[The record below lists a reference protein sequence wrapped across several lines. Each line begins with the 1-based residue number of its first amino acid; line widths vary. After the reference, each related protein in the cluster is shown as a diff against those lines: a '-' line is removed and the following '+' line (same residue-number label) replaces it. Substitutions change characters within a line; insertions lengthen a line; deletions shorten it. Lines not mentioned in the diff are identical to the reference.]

1 MHNNMCSCNVVTIL
15 LEFMFVQAQD
25 FNRSGNYTSAKQCG
39 YMALGCNV
47 AVISFYAIEIL
58 ATIILLSV
66 LLSYSS

>member
-39 YMALGCNV
+39 YMALG
-47 AVISFYAIEIL
+47 L
-58 ATIILLSV
+58 
-66 LLSYSS
+66 